1 MNNELKHI
9 KELMQE
15 NNATLVISFNNQEE
29 VFFERGV
36 KPLLLLLGREKD
48 YSKHFASDKVIGKA
62 AALLYINL
70 GIKNIYCEL
79 ISEKALDVFKKYGVN
94 VYFDNVV
101 PLIQNR
107 DKTGYCP
114 MESLV
119 LNIDDPK
126 IALNAIKNKIEQM
139 SK

>member
-1 MNNELKHI
+1 MNEELKHI
-9 KELMQE
+9 KELMQDK
-15 NNATLVISFNNQEE
+15 NATLVISYKNQEE
-29 VFFERGV
+29 IFFDRGV
-36 KPLLLLLGREKD
+36 KPLLMMLGRKID
-48 YSKHFASDKVIGKA
+48 YSHYLASDKVIGKA

-79 ISEKALDVFKKYGVN
+79 ISEKALRVFKKYN
-94 VYFDNVV
+94 INIFYDKIV

-126 IALNAIKNKIEQM
+126 IALEVIKDKIKQM
-139 SK
+139 NN